1 MMYQKLTFEDYELIK
16 EVEKETM
23 TDYEL
28 FGDFIS
34 QDSFICII
42 RDLMTELH
50 NKKEEIED
58 LEEYRRQY
66 CNLYDKYL

>member
-28 FGDFIS
+28 FGDFIP

-50 NKKEEIED
+50 KKNEEIED

-66 CNLYDKYL
+66 CNLYDKYF